1 MDKQVYYEIRKQLA
15 EYIKQQMQKELQEF
29 GTSHAWEYW
38 NKKAKSRKDRFID
51 LICKKTYQSSHPE
64 TDWGEDTI
72 CFDAIK
78 QEDWGYRRQE
88 RIYNQNLKYHYG
100 RHSYDILDDCNGAK
114 CSVSYQLDPRDWR
127 TMEAFLEEP
136 LPKIFQGFGARN
148 YNGNTLLNAVDMV
161 GELECPLT
169 GHFNGYSLCIG
180 FSKSGWKKT
189 YYDWLTAHGYG
200 AEIERL
206 ETERKEALKK
216 KKMAEQEKAMLP
228 AKPYQPSD
236 QYEQYTNAAELIQAE
251 RELHQVFPETKLGVF
266 GQDPDADPVTGKRH
280 VIYTEIT
287 LPVKGNKDKFKQMED
302 LGWRASYISVREG
315 CRMQRFR
322 YDFI

>member
-1 MDKQVYYEIRKQLA
+1 M
-15 EYIKQQMQKELQEF
+15 
-29 GTSHAWEYW
+29 
-38 NKKAKSRKDRFID
+38 
-51 LICKKTYQSSHPE
+51 
-64 TDWGEDTI
+64 
-72 CFDAIK
+72 
-78 QEDWGYRRQE
+78 
-88 RIYNQNLKYHYG
+88 
-100 RHSYDILDDCNGAK
+100 DDCNGAK
-114 CSVSYQLDPRDWR
+114 CSVFYQLDPRDWR

-148 YNGNTLLNAVDMV
+148 YNGNTLLDAVDMV

-251 RELHQVFPETKLGVF
+251 RELHQVFPGTKLGVF

-280 VIYTEIT
+280 VIYPEIT

-302 LGWRASYISVREG
+302 LGWRASYISVQGG
-315 CRMQRFR
+315 CRVQRFR